1 MAHLTISVEYAL
13 HCLLWLVDAGDTPL
27 SSRDLAELQGVS
39 PTFLAKILPRL
50 EKAGIVRACGG
61 RRGGYLLARPARAV
75 RFLDV
80 VDAVEGVKP
89 LFDCREVRTRCALF
103 GERPPG
109 WATAGVCAIHA
120 VMLRAEQSLRDTL
133 AGHSLAD
140 VAQAFAGKAPASFVG
155 DLRNWLKS
163 RREARAGPRKRR
175 RSTAA
180 RAKAASTNRRP
191 SNARR

>member
-13 HCLLWLVDAGDTPL
+13 HCLLWLVDADDTPL
-27 SSRDLAELQGVS
+27 SSRDLAELQGIS

-50 EKAGIVRACGG
+50 EKAGIVRAAGG
-61 RRGGYLLARPARAV
+61 RRGGYLLARPAQAV
-75 RFLDV
+75 SFLDV

-89 LFDCREVRTRCALF
+89 LFDCQEVRARCALF

-109 WATAGVCAIHA
+109 WATAGVCGIHA

-140 VAQAFAGKAPASFVG
+140 VARVVAGKAPASFAG
-155 DLRNWLKS
+155 NLRSWLQS
-163 RREARAGPRKRR
+163 RHEARAGPRKRP
-175 RSTAA
+175 RSTAP
-180 RAKAASTNRRP
+180 RAKAASPNRRP
-191 SNARR
+191 ANARR